1 MLAMIFLAMTTQAQT
16 TKAKINSVTILH
28 SPGNNQQKESTATEW
43 EKIFTTHISDK
54 KVNSKKI

>member
-1 MLAMIFLAMTTQAQT
+1 MTTQAQT
-16 TKAKINSVTILH
+16 TKAEINSVTILH

-54 KVNSKKI
+54 KVNSRKI